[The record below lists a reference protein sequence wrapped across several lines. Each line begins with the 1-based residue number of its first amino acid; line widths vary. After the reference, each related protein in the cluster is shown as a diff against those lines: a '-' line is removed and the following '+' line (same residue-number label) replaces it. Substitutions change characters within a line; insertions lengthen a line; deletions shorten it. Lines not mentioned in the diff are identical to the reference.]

1 MPSTPGSAWPMPWWC
16 VADATVLVLAQSHA
30 AAGDACPRHQTLHRC
45 ISSLARGARGVSG
58 RAAYSSTKPLP
69 AEKQWQTQPSIGLCC
84 TQRLLRPWHP
94 QVWQDAL
101 RSKAQSPYMSH
112 TLANGVLNGFR
123 FCPYEDVLGI
133 GHSEGFSTILI
144 PGACLRAASHA
155 STDALL
161 AAAPLTGRSQ
171 ARPVVPTPP

>member
-1 MPSTPGSAWPMPWWC
+1 MPLVPCSWRRRCRSSAPHSSCLSPMPDTTQHR
-16 VADATVLVLAQSHA
+16 VA
-30 AAGDACPRHQTLHRC
+30 LHPTAPPC
-45 ISSLARGARGVSG
+45 F
-58 RAAYSSTKPLP
+58 
-69 AEKQWQTQPSIGLCC
+69 
-84 TQRLLRPWHP
+84 P

-144 PGACLRAASHA
+144 PGACC
-155 STDALL
+155 STRLD
-161 AAAPLTGRSQ
+161 
-171 ARPVVPTPP
+171 